1 MSKIHIRFYLTKAN
15 GIRRLCGTPPGGAIE
30 EVVQVSAETTEIQD
44 LAKRLDPI
52 IERFRGNPGATI
64 PLLAEVQKEVGYVA
78 EAAVD
83 YISDKLK
90 IPAAE
95 MFGVATFYSM
105 FRFQP
110 QGEYVI
116 RLCRGTACHVQGSA
130 RIGEQLKRTLQ
141 VEDGGTTD
149 DRLFSLQFVACL
161 GCCSLAPVMMVNDQV
176 FGRLTPE
183 KADVIV
189 ADFRKLSSGKGG
201 NGEKAQQDDGR
212 QAQ

>member
-1 MSKIHIRFYLTKAN
+1 L
-15 GIRRLCGTPPGGAIE
+15 
-30 EVVQVSAETTEIQD
+30 SAETTEIRD

-52 IERFRGNPGATI
+52 VERYRGTPGATI

-78 EAAVD
+78 EEAVN

-141 VEDGGTTD
+141 VEEGGTTQ
-149 DRLFSLQFVACL
+149 DRIFSLQFVACL
-161 GCCSLAPVMMVNDQV
+161 GCCSLAPVMMVNDEV
-176 FGRLTPE
+176 FGRLTPD
-183 KADVIV
+183 KADAII
-189 ADFRKLSSGKGG
+189 AGFRDGTRGNGKENSSG
-201 NGEKAQQDDGR
+201 EEGR
-212 QAQ
+212 AP